1 MSQKHVADTVKF
13 LPSSL
18 ILPTEG
24 AFTMPAQLGTHPSPD
39 DLRGFAAGTAVGDT
53 LVASS
58 VELRLPLTS
67 PLNIGKIGV
76 SAYVDTGT
84 VYNKGQQLSD
94 QTFRNGIGG
103 SLWLS
108 AAFVRANIAV
118 AHGIGSSTR
127 VHVGGS
133 LTF

>member
-1 MSQKHVADTVKF
+1 M
-13 LPSSL
+13 
-18 ILPTEG
+18 
-24 AFTMPAQLGTHPSPD
+24 
-39 DLRGFAAGTAVGDT
+39 GDT